1 MFQEVRIT
9 EQDKQDKQERI
20 INAAYQVLAEKGYD
34 EASTKEIARV
44 AGVAQG
50 LISYYFS
57 SKDLLFAEV
66 FRRESERY
74 CESLSFI
81 RSHGEQPLTVDALKS
96 ALNVPK
102 SRAEQNP
109 SWIKLR
115 YELFALGLRNP
126 AVSGSIKDTLA
137 SKRAHLAELI
147 ESVSKL
153 PEEHA
158 RKLAPIL
165 LSVFDGLGLQKLC
178 DDDFDYDGAYDTLA
192 EMIDAYL
199 RAVRQKD

>member
-1 MFQEVRIT
+1 MTV
-9 EQDKQDKQERI
+9 QDKQQKI
-20 INAAYQVLAEKGYD
+20 IDAAYQVLAEKGYD
-34 EASTKEIARV
+34 QASTKEIARV

-50 LISYYFS
+50 LIGYYFA

-74 CESLSFI
+74 CESLSLI
-81 RSHGEQPLTVDALKS
+81 RGKAGEPLTPEAVES

-102 SRAEQNP
+102 SRAKQNP
-109 SWIKLR
+109 SWVKLR

-126 AVSGSIKDTLA
+126 AVSDSIRDTLA

-153 PEEHA
+153 SEA
-158 RKLAPIL
+158 QSRALAPIL
-165 LSVFDGLGLQKLC
+165 LSVFDGLALQMLC
-178 DDDFDYDGAYDTLA
+178 DEDFDYDGAYETLTA
-192 EMIDAYL
+192 MISAYVAGI
-199 RAVRQKD
+199 RGKEQ

>member
-1 MFQEVRIT
+1 MT
-9 EQDKQDKQERI
+9 EHDKQQRI
-20 INAAYQVLAEKGYD
+20 IDAAYQVLAEKGYD

-50 LISYYFS
+50 LIGYYFS

-74 CESLSFI
+74 CESLPFI
-81 RSHGEQPLTVDALKS
+81 QSHSDGPVNEEKVKS
-96 ALNVPK
+96 VLSVPK
-102 SRAEQNP
+102 SRAEENP

-147 ESVSKL
+147 ESVGKL
-153 PEEHA
+153 PEEHSRA
-158 RKLAPIL
+158 LAPIL
-165 LSVFDGLGLQKLC
+165 LSVFDGLALQLLC
-178 DDDFDYDGAYDTLA
+178 DDAFDYDGAYDTFA
-192 EMIDAYL
+192 AMIAAY
-199 RAVRQKD
+199 VKSVQK

>member
-1 MFQEVRIT
+1 MT
-9 EQDKQDKQERI
+9 EQDKQQRI
-20 INAAYQVLAEKGYD
+20 IDAAYQVLAERGYD

-50 LISYYFS
+50 LIGYYFS

-74 CESLSFI
+74 CESMSFI
-81 RSHGEQPLTVDALKS
+81 RSQGEQPLNEESIKAALS
-96 ALNVPK
+96 VPK
-102 SRAEQNP
+102 SRAEDNP

-126 AVSGSIKDTLA
+126 AVSGSIKNTLE
-137 SKRAHLAELI
+137 SKRTHLTELI

-153 PEEHA
+153 PEEHS

-178 DDDFDYDGAYDTLA
+178 DEDFDYDGAYETLA
-192 EMIDAYL
+192 AILSAYIQSI
-199 RAVRQKD
+199 QK